1 MCASIYLM
9 MGRPLKSD
17 EQLLQP
23 PKLVTRPADAVAVAG
38 PAGCRHAGPTSGLRA
53 SLPPYQPGVCPLPSC
68 HVCLTIR
75 PHMFAL
81 TWTLVR
87 CGSQTLKAST
97 FRVVHSRRENYTWDF
112 SLEFQEHRKRLIS
125 RLESIQREAIFGL
138 SQNKKS
144 QSYSWTPLFF
154 LAQSWTPL
162 QFHYHYKTTHIL
174 SNNATWGSLW

>member
-1 MCASIYLM
+1 
-9 MGRPLKSD
+9 
-17 EQLLQP
+17 
-23 PKLVTRPADAVAVAG
+23 
-38 PAGCRHAGPTSGLRA
+38 
-53 SLPPYQPGVCPLPSC
+53 
-68 HVCLTIR
+68 
-75 PHMFAL
+75 MFAL

-112 SLEFQEHRKRLIS
+112 LLEFQEHRKRLIS

-174 SNNATWGSLW
+174 SNNATWGSL